1 MRKIVYAA
9 LILVGL
15 CACGDDDIA
24 YYPIGKKHLGE
35 TYTSYTI
42 NNISQ
47 TDSVELVVLNFY
59 PEEVTSLPY
68 VQYDEAT
75 CVFSF
80 HRGETADYRISWAYD
95 TESSYVEV
103 QYGQNAM
110 WYTVN
115 AQQHEGEYILRAND
129 GMSVRMLMRAGS
141 GAYLENG
148 EVHYRAGVTVRD
160 FSIEEVAEE

>member
-1 MRKIVYAA
+1 MKKIVYAA

-15 CACGDDDIA
+15 CACGNDDIA

-59 PEEVTSLPY
+59 P
-68 VQYDEAT
+68 
-75 CVFSF
+75 
-80 HRGETADYRISWAYD
+80 WAYD
-95 TESSYVEV
+95 TESSYVKV

-115 AQQHEGEYILRAND
+115 AQQHEGEYIPRAND

-148 EVHYRAGVTVRD
+148 EVYYRAEVTVRD